1 MQHQPDLENKLKVV
15 LCWHMHQPHYRD
27 GEDGVYQLPW
37 VYLHALKDYTDMVW
51 HLEKE
56 PNAKAVVNFAPVLLE
71 QLDEYQQQIHQ
82 WLSDGTV
89 MSYTLLNWVSG
100 AESIPDDIEE
110 RVKIAEACQKANAAT
125 IINIFPAFREM
136 VDLLNDSKLLDD
148 HSHTLMGYLTEQFF
162 VDLLVWYHLA
172 WMGISL
178 RQDDSRI
185 QTLMSKKRAFDEEDR
200 RLLMLIIAEAVGGII
215 PRYKALQD
223 SGQIEISMT
232 PYGHPIVP
240 LLLDFQSLHEA
251 MPHAPM
257 PSYDQYPGGLE
268 RAHWHMKKGIQV
280 TEHYFGKKPKG
291 VWLSEGAVSDAAI
304 DFLDQYDIAW
314 SASGEGVWRH
324 SCEKSHIDQ
333 HDLNSKRAL
342 YRPMRPTGNK
352 CSLFFRDDGLSDLIG
367 FQYKDW
373 RAEDAVNDFANH
385 LTNIANFVCKDGEQ
399 HVVIVILDGENA
411 WEYYPDN
418 AYHFLMALYSKLSDH
433 PRVELS
439 TFSEVLQQGVKPR
452 DLPSI
457 QAGSWVYGSFSTWM
471 GEPDKNKGWDLLVEA
486 KQAYDKKVADGDM
499 TAVQQKQAT
508 EQLAICEG
516 SDWFW
521 WFGGYNPS
529 DSVRDFDHL
538 YRSHLR
544 KLYQLLS
551 LESPSSLDQ
560 PISFGGGEME
570 NSGTMRRN

>member
-1 MQHQPDLENKLKVV
+1 MQQPESENKLKVV

-51 HLEKE
+51 HLEKQ

-71 QLDEYQQQIHQ
+71 QLDEYQAQVHQ
-82 WLSDGTV
+82 WLQDGTA
-89 MSYTLLNWVSG
+89 MKDPLLNWVSG
-100 AESIPDDIEE
+100 AEAIPQDIDE
-110 RVKIAEACQKANAAT
+110 RVKIAEACQKANAPT

-136 VDLLNDSKLLDD
+136 VDLLNDSKLLNEPN
-148 HSHTLMGYLTEQFF
+148 HTLMSYLTDQFF

-178 RQDDSRI
+178 RQDDERI
-185 QTLMSKKRAFDEEDR
+185 QRLMAKKSGYDAADR
-200 RLLMLIIAEAVGGII
+200 KLLMQIVAEAVAGII

-223 SGQIEISMT
+223 RGQIEISMT

-240 LLLDFQSLHEA
+240 LLLDFNSLHEA
-251 MPHAPM
+251 MPHAPL
-257 PSYDQYPGGLE
+257 PSYAQYPGGSE
-268 RAHWHMKKGIQV
+268 RAHWHMKKGLDV
-280 TEHYFGKKPKG
+280 YKRYFGGKPKG
-291 VWLSEGAVSDAAI
+291 VWLSEGAISDAAI
-304 DFLDQYDIAW
+304 DLLDEYNIAW
-314 SASGEGVWRH
+314 CASGEGVWRH
-324 SCEKSHIDQ
+324 SCEKSHIDE
-333 HDLNSKRAL
+333 HDLNSKKAL
-342 YRPMRPTGNK
+342 YRPMKRPENQ

-373 RAEDAVNDFANH
+373 RAEDAANDFAHH
-385 LTNIANFVCKDGEQ
+385 LTNIANFVCKEGEKN
-399 HVVIVILDGENA
+399 VVSVILDGENA

-418 AYHFLMALYSKLSDH
+418 AYHFLLELYAKLSDH

-439 TFSEVLQQGVKPR
+439 TFAEVLSDGVQPR
-452 DLPSI
+452 ELSYI

-471 GEPDKNKGWDLLVEA
+471 GDPDKNKGWDLLVEA
-486 KQAYDKKVADGDM
+486 KQAFDKQVRSGQL
-499 TAVQQKQAT
+499 TAIQQKQAT
-508 EQLAICEG
+508 EQLGICEG

-529 DSVRDFDHL
+529 DSVRDFDRL

-544 KLYQLLS
+544 KLYQLLA
-551 LESPSSLDQ
+551 LEAPKNLDV
-560 PISFGGGEME
+560 PISFGGGDME